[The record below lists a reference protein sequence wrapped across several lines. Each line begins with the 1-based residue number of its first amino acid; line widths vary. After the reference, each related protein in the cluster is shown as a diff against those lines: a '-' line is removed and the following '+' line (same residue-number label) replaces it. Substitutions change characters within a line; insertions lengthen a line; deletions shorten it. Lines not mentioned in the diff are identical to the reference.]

1 MKRTS
6 SAWLRIALVSAAAFA
21 GGTVAVVSG
30 TVPVASAQEA
40 SLQTKY
46 EKKVAEAWFK
56 DNGFTDDYDKA
67 KDLAAKTGKPIF
79 AYFTRSYQG

>member
-1 MKRTS
+1 MKRTLS
-6 SAWLRIALVSAAAFA
+6 VALVSAAALA
-21 GGTVAVVSG
+21 GAGFVVVAGTP
-30 TVPVASAQEA
+30 PVASAQEA
-40 SLQTKY
+40 ESFQTKY

-79 AYFTRSYQG
+79 AYFTRSYAG